1 MTVSGTPPTDANAML
16 AGLRRGEAQLMLG
29 IRTSRTS
36 DIVRIAASTGHT
48 AIMVDLEHS
57 AMSIDEATAMCATAG
72 ALGLTALV
80 RVPEFE
86 YGVIGRLL
94 DGGADGIVVP
104 RVETGEQAE
113 HISEA
118 LRFPP
123 LGHRSQLTM
132 VPQFGM
138 KPTPATVLNPALDAR
153 AILKI
158 LIESPAGVDSA
169 EAIAAVSG
177 VDIMG
182 IGANDLTAELGI
194 PGQYESPL
202 FRSAVERVAEAARKY
217 GKPLMVGGVG
227 DLAIME
233 SLLPL
238 GVSPFYL
245 TGMDS
250 DLFYVEATARVAKYS
265 EWHKTVFE
273 KAHVHGS

>member
-1 MTVSGTPPTDANAML
+1 MTESGTPPTDANPLL

-29 IRTSRTS
+29 IRISRTT

-57 AMSIDEATAMCATAG
+57 AMSVDAATAMCAAAG
-72 ALGLTALV
+72 DLGLTALV
-80 RVPEFE
+80 RVPEHE
-86 YGVIGRLL
+86 YGMIGRLL
-94 DGGADGIVVP
+94 DGGADGIVVA
-104 RVETGEQAE
+104 RVESAEQAQQV
-113 HISEA
+113 SEA

-123 LGHRSQLTM
+123 RGHRSQLTM

-138 KPTPATVLNPALDAR
+138 KPTAARVLNPALDER

-158 LIESPAGVDSA
+158 LIESPAGVDNA
-169 EAIAAVSG
+169 DAIAAVPG
-177 VDIMG
+177 VDILG

-194 PGQYESPL
+194 PGQYDSPI
-202 FRSAVERVAEAARKY
+202 FRSAVERVAEAARKH

-227 DLAIME
+227 DLSIME
-233 SLLPL
+233 SLLSL
-238 GVSPFYL
+238 GVSSFYL

-250 DLFYVEATARVAKYS
+250 DLFYVEATARVAKFS
-265 EWHKTVFE
+265 EWHRTVFE

>member
-1 MTVSGTPPTDANAML
+1 MSVPTVPARHANAML
-16 AGLRRGEAQLMLG
+16 DGLRRGEPQLMLG

-57 AMSIDEATAMCATAG
+57 AMSIDAATAMCSTANS
-72 ALGLTALV
+72 LGLTALV
-80 RVPEFE
+80 RVPEHE
-86 YGVIGRLL
+86 YGAIGRLL

-104 RVETGEQAE
+104 RVETAEQAQLVA
-113 HISEA
+113 EA

-138 KPTPATVLNPALDAR
+138 KPTPATVLNQALDAR

-158 LIESPAGVDSA
+158 LIESPLGVENA
-169 EAIAAVSG
+169 EAIAAVPG
-177 VDIMG
+177 VDIVG

-194 PGQYESPL
+194 PGQYESPV
-202 FRSAVERVAEAARKY
+202 FRKAVEQVALAARHNN
-217 GKPLMVGGVG
+217 KPFMLGGVG
-227 DLAIME
+227 DLAVVA

-238 GVSPFYL
+238 GVAPFYL

-250 DLFYVEATARVAKYS
+250 DLLFVEAAARIARYS
-265 EWHKTVFE
+265 DWHKTVFE
-273 KAHVHGS
+273 GTNSNGS

>member
-1 MTVSGTPPTDANAML
+1 MSGPGTQATDVNPML

-29 IRTSRTS
+29 IRTSRTT

-57 AMSIDEATAMCATAG
+57 AMSIDAATAMCAAAG
-72 ALGLTALV
+72 MLGLTALV
-80 RVPEFE
+80 RVPEHE

-104 RVETGEQAE
+104 RVETAEQAQ
-113 HISEA
+113 HVSEA

-138 KPTPATVLNPALDAR
+138 TPTPARVLNPALDER

-158 LIESPAGVDSA
+158 LIESPIGVDNA
-169 EAIAAVSG
+169 EAIAAVPG

-194 PGQYESPL
+194 PGQYDSPV
-202 FRSAVERVAEAARKY
+202 FRAAVERVAEAARKH
-217 GKPLMVGGVG
+217 GKPLMVGGLG
-227 DLAIME
+227 DMAIME

-250 DLFYVEATARVAKYS
+250 DLLYVEATARVSKFS

-273 KAHVHGS
+273 KVHVHGS

>member
-1 MTVSGTPPTDANAML
+1 MTGSGTPPIDANPML
-16 AGLRRGEAQLMLG
+16 AGLRRGEPQLMLG
-29 IRTSRTS
+29 IRISRTT

-48 AIMVDLEHS
+48 AIMIDLEHS
-57 AMSIDEATAMCATAG
+57 AMPIDSATAMCAAAG
-72 ALGLTALV
+72 DLGVTALV

-104 RVETGEQAE
+104 RVETAEQVQ
-113 HISEA
+113 HVSEA

-158 LIESPAGVDSA
+158 LIESPAGVDNA
-169 EAIAAVSG
+169 DAIAAVPG
-177 VDIMG
+177 VDIIG
-182 IGANDLTAELGI
+182 IGANDLSAELGI
-194 PGQYESPL
+194 PGQYDSPV
-202 FRSAVERVAEAARKY
+202 FRAAVERVAAAARKHD
-217 GKPLMVGGVG
+217 KPLMVGGVG
-227 DLAIME
+227 DLTIME

-250 DLFYVEATARVAKYS
+250 DLFYVEATTRVAKFR

-273 KAHVHGS
+273 KAQIDGS

>member
-1 MTVSGTPPTDANAML
+1 ML

-29 IRTSRTS
+29 IRTSRTT
-36 DIVRIAASTGHT
+36 DIVHIAASTGHT

-57 AMSIDEATAMCATAG
+57 AMSIDAATAMCAAAG
-72 ALGLTALV
+72 VLGLTALV
-80 RVPEFE
+80 RVPEYE

-104 RVETGEQAE
+104 RVETAEQAQ
-113 HISEA
+113 HVSEA
-118 LRFPP
+118 IRFPP

-132 VPQFGM
+132 VPQLGM
-138 KPTPATVLNPALDAR
+138 RPTPARVLNTVLDQR

-158 LIESPAGVDSA
+158 LIESPIGIDNAD
-169 EAIAAVSG
+169 AIAAVPG

-194 PGQYESPL
+194 PGQYDSPI
-202 FRSAVERVAEAARKY
+202 FRAAVERVAEAARKH

-227 DLAIME
+227 DLAIVE

-250 DLFYVEATARVAKYS
+250 DLLYVEATARVSKFS
-265 EWHKTVFE
+265 KWHKTVFE
-273 KAHVHGS
+273 KVHAHGS